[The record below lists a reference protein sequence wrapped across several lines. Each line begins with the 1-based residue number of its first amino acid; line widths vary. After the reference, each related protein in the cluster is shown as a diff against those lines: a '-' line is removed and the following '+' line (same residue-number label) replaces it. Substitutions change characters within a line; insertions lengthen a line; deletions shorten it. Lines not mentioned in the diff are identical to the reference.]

1 MKVEFIQK
9 KPFCV
14 FVIKDFLTLKEY
26 NFLKKNFYNIRK
38 GKLKRNFGDKFSVNS
53 EDDIYKLL
61 KKENSSIRLIEK
73 KFDEKFFI
81 EVFKS
86 LRKYI
91 IISRLKFI
99 KLWEL
104 FRLLKK
110 PSIEKNKS
118 IFKKITKSS
127 FRRNI

>member
-1 MKVEFIQK
+1 MKVEFIQT

-38 GKLKRNFGDKFSVNS
+38 GKFKRNFGDKFSVNS

-81 EVFKS
+81 EVFKTMGV
-86 LRKYI
+86 I
-91 IISRLKFI
+91 
-99 KLWEL
+99 
-104 FRLLKK
+104 
-110 PSIEKNKS
+110 
-118 IFKKITKSS
+118 
-127 FRRNI
+127 